1 MTNEFKDIL
10 EFRQLY
16 YFAVVAEELNLH
28 RAAERLFISQPP
40 LSRQIK
46 QFEERLGVT
55 LFNRHTRGM
64 TLTED
69 GAAVLEQ
76 IRPLLAL
83 HDSTLESLRQLA
95 KTQKPGLTVGF
106 TTAFEQG
113 VFVAL
118 EAELQAVY
126 GSQLRMVR
134 SSSSKLVHE
143 VKKGRVDL
151 AFVALPLAT
160 QGVPATPLGYEEPHL
175 AALPE
180 SWPEAGSKELRLK
193 DLNDK
198 PVFWF
203 RREANTAF
211 YDFAKSVFTQTEF
224 TPVFKD
230 EPAEHDV
237 LLARIAS
244 GEAAGLFPA
253 SFSVIRRQGVVYTPF
268 REGESLRVRLG
279 IIAMESKNAL
289 LESLLKIALQKLP
302 VKR

>member
-1 MTNEFKDIL
+1 MNEPKDIL

-55 LFNRHTRGM
+55 LFTRHTRGM
-64 TLTED
+64 TLTDE
-69 GAAVLEQ
+69 GTKVLES

-83 HDSTLESLRQLA
+83 HESTLDSLQQLGRMH
-95 KTQKPGLTVGF
+95 KPGLTIGF

-113 VFVAL
+113 VFTAL
-118 EAELQAVY
+118 ETELQTIHGAN
-126 GSQLRMVR
+126 LRMVR
-134 SSSSKLVHE
+134 SNSPKLVHE
-143 VKKGRVDL
+143 VKKGRIDL
-151 AFVALPLAT
+151 AFVAMPLAT
-160 QGVPATPLGYEEPHL
+160 QGLTARTLGYEEAHIAVIP
-175 AALPE
+175 AA
-180 SWPEAGSKELRLK
+180 WPEAGKSGLRLS
-193 DLNDK
+193 DLNGK

-203 RREANTAF
+203 RREGNAAF
-211 YDFAKSVFTQTEF
+211 FDYAKAVFVQAGF
-224 TPVFKD
+224 SPLFRD

-253 SFSVIRRQGVVYTPF
+253 SFAVIQRQGVVFTPVQ
-268 REGESLRVRLG
+268 EGGGLRLQLG
-279 IIAMESKNAL
+279 IVAAEGKEAL
-289 LESLLKIALQKLP
+289 LEKMTETALRFLP
-302 VKR
+302 IKR